1 MENNTFESIKIGLAS
16 PDKIRSWSYGEVKKP
31 ETINY
36 RTLKP
41 EKDGLFCERI
51 FGPQKDWECH
61 CGKYK
66 RIRYKGKICERCGV
80 EITRSKVR
88 RERMGHIELAAPVSH
103 IWYFKGIPSRMGL
116 ILDISPRN
124 LEKVLYFAMHI
135 VIDPGTTDLK
145 KYQVLDEKDY
155 DEYRLMYEDDF
166 RAGMGAE
173 AIKEL
178 LAEID
183 LDQLSAQLRGL
194 DVGTVTVGTAYSAFY
209 SPLARII
216 SDFHARYGG
225 IQVQLRGGYSIELIT
240 QLNAHQLDLC
250 FISAREGG
258 HDWLPIG
265 YDELRAWVPAAHP
278 MAWLPA
284 LPVAAFAKEPYIET
298 YPDKDIDNARRPPL
312 RLCGHPARRAARL
325 LSSLFIC
332 ALSERRVR
340 RRGAGACDR

>member
-1 MENNTFESIKIGLAS
+1 MIHQTIFDNFAKKNAMELDRYRALVCAI
-16 PDKIRSWSYGEVKKP
+16 
-31 ETINY
+31 ETGS
-36 RTLKP
+36 L
-41 EKDGLFCERI
+41 
-51 FGPQKDWECH
+51 
-61 CGKYK
+61 
-66 RIRYKGKICERCGV
+66 
-80 EITRSKVR
+80 S
-88 RERMGHIELAAPVSH
+88 AA
-103 IWYFKGIPSRMGL
+103 
-116 ILDISPRN
+116 
-124 LEKVLYFAMHI
+124 
-135 VIDPGTTDLK
+135 
-145 KYQVLDEKDY
+145 
-155 DEYRLMYEDDF
+155 
-166 RAGMGAE
+166 AE
-173 AIKEL
+173 ALQYTPSGVSLHAGESC
-178 LAEID
+178 A
-183 LDQLSAQLRGL
+183 QLSAQLRGL

-225 IQVQLRGGYSIELIT
+225 IQVQLRGGYSTELIT

-265 YDELRAWVPAAHP
+265 YDELTAWVPAAHP

-332 ALSERRVR
+332 ALSE
-340 RRGAGACDR
+340 

>member
-1 MENNTFESIKIGLAS
+1 MRKRRAFRSCCAS
-16 PDKIRSWSYGEVKKP
+16 TAAFARQRSAKSCCPPSATY
-31 ETINY
+31 
-36 RTLKP
+36 
-41 EKDGLFCERI
+41 C
-51 FGPQKDWECH
+51 
-61 CGKYK
+61 
-66 RIRYKGKICERCGV
+66 
-80 EITRSKVR
+80 TRAR
-88 RERMGHIELAAPVSH
+88 AAPS
-103 IWYFKGIPSRMGL
+103 F
-116 ILDISPRN
+116 
-124 LEKVLYFAMHI
+124 
-135 VIDPGTTDLK
+135 
-145 KYQVLDEKDY
+145 
-155 DEYRLMYEDDF
+155 
-166 RAGMGAE
+166 
-173 AIKEL
+173 
-178 LAEID
+178 
-183 LDQLSAQLRGL
+183 SAQLRGL

-225 IQVQLRGGYSIELIT
+225 IQVQLRGGYSTELIT

-265 YDELRAWVPAAHP
+265 YDELTAWVPAAHP

-298 YPDKDIDNARRPPL
+298 YPDKDIDNARRPSL

>member
-1 MENNTFESIKIGLAS
+1 MELDRYRALVCAI
-16 PDKIRSWSYGEVKKP
+16 
-31 ETINY
+31 ETGSLSAAAEALQY
-36 RTLKP
+36 TP
-41 EKDGLFCERI
+41 S
-51 FGPQKDWECH
+51 
-61 CGKYK
+61 
-66 RIRYKGKICERCGV
+66 GV
-80 EITRSKVR
+80 
-88 RERMGHIELAAPVSH
+88 
-103 IWYFKGIPSRMGL
+103 SRMVAA
-116 ILDISPRN
+116 
-124 LEKVLYFAMHI
+124 LEEETGVPLLLREHSGVRPTKECEKLLPAI
-135 VIDPGTTDLK
+135 RDL
-145 KYQVLDEKDY
+145 LH
-155 DEYRLMYEDDF
+155 
-166 RAGMGAE
+166 AGESCA
-173 AIKEL
+173 
-178 LAEID
+178 
-183 LDQLSAQLRGL
+183 QLSAQLRGL
-194 DVGTVTVGTAYSAFY
+194 DVGMVTVGTAYSAFY

-225 IQVQLRGGYSIELIT
+225 IQVQLRGGYSTELIT

-265 YDELRAWVPAAHP
+265 YDELTAWVPAAHP

-312 RLCGHPARRAARL
+312 RLCGHPARL

>member
-1 MENNTFESIKIGLAS
+1 MRRRRAFRSCCAS
-16 PDKIRSWSYGEVKKP
+16 TAAFARQRSAKSCCPSSATY
-31 ETINY
+31 
-36 RTLKP
+36 
-41 EKDGLFCERI
+41 C
-51 FGPQKDWECH
+51 
-61 CGKYK
+61 
-66 RIRYKGKICERCGV
+66 
-80 EITRSKVR
+80 TRAR
-88 RERMGHIELAAPVSH
+88 AAPS
-103 IWYFKGIPSRMGL
+103 
-116 ILDISPRN
+116 SPRSC
-124 LEKVLYFAMHI
+124 AGWMSA
-135 VIDPGTTDLK
+135 
-145 KYQVLDEKDY
+145 
-155 DEYRLMYEDDF
+155 RLP
-166 RAGMGAE
+166 
-173 AIKEL
+173 
-178 LAEID
+178 
-183 LDQLSAQLRGL
+183 SARH
-194 DVGTVTVGTAYSAFY
+194 AYSAFY

-225 IQVQLRGGYSIELIT
+225 IQVQLRGGYSTELIT

-265 YDELRAWVPAAHP
+265 YDELTAWVPAAHP

-284 LPVAAFAKEPYIET
+284 LPVTAFAKEPYIET

>member
-1 MENNTFESIKIGLAS
+1 MRK
-16 PDKIRSWSYGEVKKP
+16 
-31 ETINY
+31 
-36 RTLKP
+36 
-41 EKDGLFCERI
+41 
-51 FGPQKDWECH
+51 
-61 CGKYK
+61 
-66 RIRYKGKICERCGV
+66 
-80 EITRSKVR
+80 
-88 RERMGHIELAAPVSH
+88 AAPA
-103 IWYFKGIPSRMGL
+103 IR
-116 ILDISPRN
+116 
-124 LEKVLYFAMHI
+124 
-135 VIDPGTTDLK
+135 DL
-145 KYQVLDEKDY
+145 LH
-155 DEYRLMYEDDF
+155 
-166 RAGMGAE
+166 AGE
-173 AIKEL
+173 SCT
-178 LAEID
+178 
-183 LDQLSAQLRGL
+183 QLSAQLRGL

-225 IQVQLRGGYSIELIT
+225 IQVQLRGGYSTELIT

-265 YDELRAWVPAAHP
+265 YDELTAWVPAAHP

-332 ALSERRVR
+332 ALSE
-340 RRGAGACDR
+340 

>member
-1 MENNTFESIKIGLAS
+1 M
-16 PDKIRSWSYGEVKKP
+16 
-31 ETINY
+31 
-36 RTLKP
+36 
-41 EKDGLFCERI
+41 
-51 FGPQKDWECH
+51 
-61 CGKYK
+61 
-66 RIRYKGKICERCGV
+66 
-80 EITRSKVR
+80 
-88 RERMGHIELAAPVSH
+88 
-103 IWYFKGIPSRMGL
+103 
-116 ILDISPRN
+116 
-124 LEKVLYFAMHI
+124 
-135 VIDPGTTDLK
+135 
-145 KYQVLDEKDY
+145 
-155 DEYRLMYEDDF
+155 
-166 RAGMGAE
+166 
-173 AIKEL
+173 
-178 LAEID
+178 
-183 LDQLSAQLRGL
+183 
-194 DVGTVTVGTAYSAFY
+194 VTVGTAYSAFY

-225 IQVQLRGGYSIELIT
+225 IQVQLRGGYSTELIT

-265 YDELRAWVPAAHP
+265 YDELTAWVPAAHP

-284 LPVAAFAKEPYIET
+284 LPVAAFAAEPYIET